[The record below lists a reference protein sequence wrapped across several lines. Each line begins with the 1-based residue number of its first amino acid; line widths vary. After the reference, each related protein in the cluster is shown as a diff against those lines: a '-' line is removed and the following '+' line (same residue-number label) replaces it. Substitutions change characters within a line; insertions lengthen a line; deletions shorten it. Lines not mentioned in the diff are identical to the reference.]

1 MGISLFLGGLNACPD
16 GFGHLFTATTVILRI
31 FSWPGRLRAGV
42 KTQCGS
48 VANVPSVV
56 NTHQQ
61 GLATGGRQEYTL
73 ELGEL
78 VSVMSVLMHIS
89 LSRDTESP
97 IGTSADTEEIF

>member
-1 MGISLFLGGLNACPD
+1 MPGWFWALIYRHSGDFANFLPARPQS
-16 GFGHLFTATTVILRI
+16 A
-31 FSWPGRLRAGV
+31 RLREGV